1 MKARLGS
8 QKLNQQILR
17 YSQRMQSKIQKDKTK
32 KDYKLKVEAEL
43 THISEKDKLI
53 FVAEQG
59 PSVDKEISIFV
70 RIICQSPIPK
80 ECDYLYVIRKF
91 LTKKTK
97 KIEMNTNPETT
108 FTKLLQN
115 KIQRECHK
123 KFKLNRFPRIIWT
136 QILSFCSYPTL
147 AQMELVNKQ
156 FFTLIN
162 PQCDCVASN
171 SYNYLRSKVLHSATR
186 TDDFYY
192 KCNNLWHREDDPVSK
207 LDCLESKRIIMGI
220 YAPKLV
226 LKYLEVINSF
236 CSKFRFETKIE
247 QAKMFSI
254 HLSIHDYICLRES
267 QENSISL
274 GDACFIC
281 ANPLLCR
288 SVSIIKA
295 TASQYGIRLI
305 TEPIYISSDPFDL
318 DRFIAKTCKSI
329 SKRRNS
335 AIKLLYDLKILLKLQ
350 GRLF

>member
-17 YSQRMQSKIQKDKTK
+17 YSQRMQIKIQKDKTK
-32 KDYKLKVEAEL
+32 KDYKLKLEAES
-43 THISEKDKLI
+43 TRISEKNKICLI
-53 FVAEQG
+53 AEQG
-59 PSVDKEISIFV
+59 PIIDREYCKFV
-70 RIICQSPIPK
+70 SPIMTIICKSPIPK
-80 ECDYLYVIRKF
+80 EYDYLYIIKKF

-97 KIEMNTNPETT
+97 RIEIITNPKAT
-108 FTKLLQN
+108 FTKFLQN

-123 KFKLNRFPRIIWT
+123 KLNRLPRVIWT
-136 QILSFCSYPTL
+136 HILSFCSHATL

-162 PQCDCVASN
+162 PLCDCVASN
-171 SYNYLRSKVLHSATR
+171 SYNYLRPKMLHSTIR

-247 QAKMFSI
+247 QTKMFSI
-254 HLSIHDYICLRES
+254 HLSMHDYICLLES
-267 QENSISL
+267 QQNSISL
-274 GDACFIC
+274 GYACFIC

-295 TASQYGIRLI
+295 IASQYGIRLV
-305 TEPIYISSDPFDL
+305 TEPIYSSPDSFHS
-318 DRFIAKTCKSI
+318 FC
-329 SKRRNS
+329 
-335 AIKLLYDLKILLKLQ
+335 LYGNNNLKN
-350 GRLF
+350 G